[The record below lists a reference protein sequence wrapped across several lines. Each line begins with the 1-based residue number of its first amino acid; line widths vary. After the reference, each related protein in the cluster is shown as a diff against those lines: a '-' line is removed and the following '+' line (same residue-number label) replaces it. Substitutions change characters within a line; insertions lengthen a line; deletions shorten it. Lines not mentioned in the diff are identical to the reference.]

1 MNEGR
6 GHPKDLN
13 IVLSRTMSDPYA
25 PKENDLVAKYKPLMA
40 KLTLSSMMGYCTAV
54 AAKRIGTAVAF
65 VAGVGFIALQGLVY
79 AGVAELDWKEA
90 EKGIV
95 KAIDTVSFVLVY
107 AYKIFVDM
115 IEGRRYC
122 FFIWLKVATTRRTNV
137 CKYT

>member
-1 MNEGR
+1 
-6 GHPKDLN
+6 
-13 IVLSRTMSDPYA
+13 MSDPYA

-95 KAIDTVSFVLVY
+95 KAIDTVSFVLLY

-115 IEGRRYC
+115 IEGIRY
-122 FFIWLKVATTRRTNV
+122 FF
-137 CKYT
+137 YTVESRHHSPY

>member
-6 GHPKDLN
+6 GLPKDLT
-13 IVLSRTMSDPYA
+13 IYRTLSCTMSDPYA

-95 KAIDTVSFVLVY
+95 RAIDMVSFVFIY
-107 AYKIFVDM
+107 A
-115 IEGRRYC
+115 
-122 FFIWLKVATTRRTNV
+122 
-137 CKYT
+137 

>member
-1 MNEGR
+1 
-6 GHPKDLN
+6 
-13 IVLSRTMSDPYA
+13 MSDPYA

-95 KAIDTVSFVLVY
+95 KAIDTVSFDLVY
-107 AYKIFVDM
+107 AYKIFVDI

-122 FFIWLKVATTRRTNV
+122 FFIQLKVATTRRTNV
-137 CKYT
+137 CKYTLDASLYFIGW